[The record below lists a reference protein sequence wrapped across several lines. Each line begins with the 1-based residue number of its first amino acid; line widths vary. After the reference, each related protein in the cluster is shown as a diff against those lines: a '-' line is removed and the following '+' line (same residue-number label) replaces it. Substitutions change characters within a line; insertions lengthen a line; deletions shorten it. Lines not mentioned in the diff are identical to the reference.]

1 LLEGGGGPSVLFC
14 GGGGG
19 AGGAGGDAS
28 AGSFGVF
35 WLTSDPKRSFA
46 GGALGR
52 VSHDGAA

>member
-1 LLEGGGGPSVLFC
+1 LFC

-19 AGGAGGDAS
+19 AGGDAS
-28 AGSFGVF
+28 AASFGVF